1 MSSFVSLGFDIQI
14 CMYVAILANNN
25 SLIDRYWYWVKLYIH
40 TYSIYFVFTMP
51 FYVYLINFD

>member
-25 SLIDRYWYWVKLYIH
+25 SLIDSY
-40 TYSIYFVFTMP
+40 
-51 FYVYLINFD
+51 